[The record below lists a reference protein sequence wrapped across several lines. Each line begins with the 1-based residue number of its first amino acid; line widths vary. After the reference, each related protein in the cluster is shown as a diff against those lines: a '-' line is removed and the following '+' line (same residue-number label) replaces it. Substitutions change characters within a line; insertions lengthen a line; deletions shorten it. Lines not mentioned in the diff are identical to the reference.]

1 MKMTIKKTC
10 WMLIL
15 ALALHAN
22 ALQADENE
30 REDILAVVEQAFAA
44 VKSQNPD
51 DWRAVQVPQGSTLSF
66 RSHSSGEPGKLEM
79 RMTNNEEFIAGMR
92 KTEQEYAEYWTG
104 EPTVLIRGPIA
115 VVWGAYEFTIDG
127 KFSHCGI
134 DAIDMVK
141 LDEGWKIANIMWTVE
156 KENCPTAEGG

>member
-1 MKMTIKKTC
+1 MRMRQNLVVLVVT
-10 WMLIL
+10 

-22 ALQADENE
+22 ALYADEDD
-30 REDILAVVEQAFAA
+30 RKAILAVADKLFAA
-44 VKSQNPD
+44 VNTQNPD
-51 DWRAVQVPQGSTLSF
+51 DWRAIQLAQGTTLSF
-66 RSHSSGEPGKLEM
+66 RSLAADEPGKLEM
-79 RMTNNEEFIAGMR
+79 KMTRNEEFIAGLQ
-92 KTEQEYAEYWTG
+92 KNEHDYQEYWTA

-141 LDEGWKIANIMWTVE
+141 LDGAWKVANIMWTVE
-156 KENCPTAEGG
+156 KENCPTAAD

>member
-1 MKMTIKKTC
+1 MKLKIKHAVVAPVA
-10 WMLIL
+10 LL
-15 ALALHAN
+15 ALSMS
-22 ALQADENE
+22 ALQVHAGD

-44 VKSQNPD
+44 VTSQNPD
-51 DWRAVQVPQGSTLSF
+51 DWRAVQVPQGTTLSF
-66 RSHSSGEPGKLEM
+66 RPHSSGEPGKLEM

-92 KTEQEYAEYWTG
+92 KTEQEYSEHWTA

-141 LDEGWKIANIMWTVE
+141 LEEGWKIANFMWTVE
-156 KENCPTAEGG
+156 KDNCPAATGG